1 MPAEIYTYAFD
12 EEGRIRDYFSQAVSL
27 DLYKVGY
34 RLDAGFKL
42 LGHLRLLPGT
52 YEIRTLVRN
61 ARTGDTGLAVTQI
74 RVPDY
79 GALEPALLPP
89 FFIEP
94 DDQWLVALAEY
105 GEDSFDYP
113 LMGGGRPLV
122 PASRPRLVS
131 GQRIPLL
138 LVGHELPLEVEA
150 EGHLIGSDGR
160 IYRDVAVQLDRRG
173 RAGGRAGGQAGG
185 AGERLTAHL
194 LASDVPPGD
203 YRLVVTLRGDGV
215 ETSSSLPVTFIG
227 L

>member
-1 MPAEIYTYAFD
+1 M
-12 EEGRIRDYFSQAVSL
+12 SL

-42 LGHLRLLPGT
+42 LGQLRLLPGT
-52 YEIRTLVRN
+52 YETRTLVRN
-61 ARTGDTGLAVTQI
+61 ARTGDTGLAVSEI

-105 GEDSFDYP
+105 EEDSFDYP

-131 GQRIPLL
+131 GQRIPML

-150 EGHLIGSDGR
+150 EGHLLGSDGR
-160 IYRDVAVQLDRRG
+160 IYRDITVQLDRRG
-173 RAGGRAGGQAGG
+173 QAGG
-185 AGERLTAHL
+185 VGERLTAHL
-194 LASDVPPGD
+194 LASGVPPGD
-203 YRLVVTLRGDGV
+203 YRLVVTLRGEGV
-215 ETSSSLPVTFIG
+215 ETSSSLPVTFVD